1 MGSDFA
7 LFNSK
12 YNKRIIVSN
21 QISFYN
27 GGSGNLLIYEKII
40 KRIKKLYK
48 DLKIIS
54 IIGPYCNNQKFVSI
68 FNNFSNIKII
78 KSPKNISEIL
88 NGTRLFISP
97 RHINVESSFL
107 RTPSLLVKM
116 NDKQNLPDLFMR
128 S

>member
-1 MGSDFA
+1 MTLIINIFRLYINHNPGISNNNKSILKRLKKKNKKNCKFLLGSDFA

-12 YNKRIIVSN
+12 YNKRRRIKSDLV
-21 QISFYN
+21 FYN

-54 IIGPYCNNQKFVSI
+54 IIGPYSNNQKFVSI

-78 KSPKNISEIL
+78 KSPKNIS
-88 NGTRLFISP
+88 
-97 RHINVESSFL
+97 
-107 RTPSLLVKM
+107 KY
-116 NDKQNLPDLFMR
+116 
-128 S
+128 